1 MRALCRPSPTP
12 LPIARPPL
20 PRLVRCKRTK
30 AAKADA
36 PSTALPEGWT
46 TDRIKALISTMDSPE
61 AMDKLPQKQL
71 SDRELSHN
79 EGFAEINWYEQDLDK
94 GTPPRLVS
102 RHATPEDRLRD
113 KETHDMILEAQNNPD
128 YDDAILNRR
137 LIDSLLEHPSF
148 EDMAEELNDIKQGLR
163 TREEQAAFDKSNQEA
178 ADQELADFDAGV
190 KSTMHDAL
198 QELIDD
204 PDIGGAA
211 REELRAVQAKLPSI
225 DDMENPEFHAALENA
240 MSKLEGNEAF
250 QRKMAAADD
259 EGLENDWQKFEKDV
273 NEAVR
278 INDDNDA
285 DLRAPTIDDLGDID
299 WAHGQLTDGYREI
312 ATEFGLEAEI
322 DYLLKEMEK
331 EDFGGVEGSN
341 TDESSIEAL
350 KKLMQS
356 KPSTSDMDTE
366 KLTQALEKLTPSKTP
381 TSSQPQTD
389 DENLSPELQARVD
402 KIMADPKLMEKL
414 VHIQKLIAEV
424 ESMNTDLTTIAHE
437 TAPDP
442 YELEDSRTTTLRS
455 RVEAAR
461 KDPEHKA
468 ALDNLRVHLPAP
480 FNISPVLHSFNQ
492 ALELAYIGAN
502 DDVRRVLWRSY
513 QKARSLPTFLE
524 TLSDDAWDILYYS
537 QAVTWG
543 SNQNR
548 QDHLRLLLKDL
559 KTVGRDGPPTHPSS
573 IGNPD
578 EEESVQG

>member
-1 MRALCRPSPTP
+1 MMAVRAHVPSRALLRALCRPSPTP
-12 LPIARPPL
+12 LPIARQPL

-30 AAKADA
+30 AAKANP
-36 PSTALPEGWT
+36 PSPALPEGWT
-46 TDRIKALISTMDSPE
+46 MDRIKALITTMDSPE
-61 AMDKLPQKQL
+61 ALDKLPQKEL
-71 SDRELSHN
+71 TEEELSRN
-79 EGFAEINWYEQDLDK
+79 EGFADISWYEQDLAK

-113 KETHDMILEAQNNPD
+113 KKTHDMILEAQKNPD

-137 LIDSLLEHPSF
+137 LIDTLLEHPSF
-148 EDMAEELNDIKQGLR
+148 EDMAEELNDLKQEQR
-163 TREEQAAFDKSNQEA
+163 TREEQAAFDKSNKEA

-240 MSKLEGNEAF
+240 MSKLEGNQAF

-259 EGLENDWQKFEKDV
+259 EGLDNDWQKFEKDV
-273 NEAVR
+273 NDAVR
-278 INDDNDA
+278 LNEDDDA
-285 DLRAPTIDDLGDID
+285 DLRPPTIDDLRDLD
-299 WAHGQLTDGYREI
+299 WHYDQINDGYREI

-331 EDFGGVEGSN
+331 EDFGG
-341 TDESSIEAL
+341 
-350 KKLMQS
+350 S
-356 KPSTSDMDTE
+356 KSSTSDMSDAE
-366 KLTQALEKLTPSKTP
+366 KLTKALEKLTPPKTSS
-381 TSSQPQTD
+381 SSQPQTD
-389 DENLSPELQARVD
+389 DENLSPELQAKVD

-414 VHIQKLIAEV
+414 VHIQKLIAEA

-442 YELEDSRTTTLRS
+442 YELEESRTTTIRS

-502 DDVRRVLWRSY
+502 DDVRRVLWRCY

-559 KTVGRDGPPTHPSS
+559 KSVGRDGPPTHPGS